1 MRVRMMKKTKRTSF
15 STSIPAVIDSIL
27 PSAKGAHT
35 TMAKLKVFYK
45 GITGDGRRFTEDF
58 AVKLLSNLPETPVV
72 AFYDEEEGD
81 FIGHAEKQGVFGY
94 VPENAAVYFEEIDG
108 KEWAVTD
115 VKLFTEREDVGSV
128 AKKII
133 GKQHSLELNPETIKF
148 DINENKNEDYFVSFL
163 DGELIGLSV
172 LGDWQTPAFGG
183 SGFFSQ
189 NNTPVSLDTI
199 ISNYLS
205 LPKEIEVTQ
214 NGGETMFL
222 EFVEGLHKDLE
233 IKSVLEDERFLI
245 YRVGDKTY
253 IALKDGEGIA
263 SVDITPAF
271 APVVEATETPEVEEE
286 VIEEPVVEEEAVE
299 ENTDS
304 EVAADV
310 VEQNEAPILEPV
322 IEDKAEGVDENVEQE
337 QAQPEIEGVEPQAPE
352 VPANSAALS
361 EAEREELENYRRK
374 DKEGMIAEYTE
385 YLPADKIKEFKN
397 SVDNYTIKELEE
409 KLSVEAMK
417 FIIANKEQP
426 AQDTFTRSFVSKS
439 EPNAQVDGV
448 DVATEYYLR
457 KDKRGEN

>member
-1 MRVRMMKKTKRTSF
+1 M
-15 STSIPAVIDSIL
+15 
-27 PSAKGAHT
+27 
-35 TMAKLKVFYK
+35 Y
-45 GITGDGRRFTEDF
+45 
-58 AVKLLSNLPETPVV
+58 
-72 AFYDEEEGD
+72 
-81 FIGHAEKQGVFGY
+81 
-94 VPENAAVYFEEIDG
+94 
-108 KEWAVTD
+108 
-115 VKLFTEREDVGSV
+115 TERPDTTGKLAS
-128 AKKII
+128 KII
-133 GKQHSLELNPETIKF
+133 GQPHSLELNPETIKF

-189 NNTPVSLDTI
+189 NNTPISLDTI

-253 IALKDGEGIA
+253 IALKDGEEIA
-263 SVDITPAF
+263 SVDITSAF
-271 APVVEATETPEVEEE
+271 APVVEANEAPEVEEE

-299 ENTDS
+299 ESADS

-374 DKEGMIAEYTE
+374 DKEGMIAEYIE

-426 AQDTFTRSFVSKS
+426 VQDTFTRSFVSKS